1 MQQAFLADRI
11 LCLALVEVA
20 PSPVPSSIPVITW
33 PTEPSLLLMR
43 YPKVFIAK
51 AANAAPSKYVLDEG
65 IKVVVALAAG
75 LCFHL
80 HCGSTPGGGS
90 HRVLLRTVSW
100 WNYRT
105 VGGKVDW
112 SEGRSYRG

>member
-1 MQQAFLADRI
+1 M
-11 LCLALVEVA
+11 
-20 PSPVPSSIPVITW
+20 
-33 PTEPSLLLMR
+33 
-43 YPKVFIAK
+43 
-51 AANAAPSKYVLDEG
+51 
-65 IKVVVALAAG
+65 VVALAAG

-105 VGGKVDW
+105 VGDKVDW
-112 SEGRSYRG
+112 SEGRSCRGQYVHVYPIFAAGVRKSLNMRLLRVGGVVSPRTLAISYSVSDGEGCFE